1 MHKLF
6 SIFSV
11 VILYTALAF
20 GQAVVNIPFTGT
32 DGTTTI
38 PIAVGLDLAATNG
51 IDPALGESDLPPF
64 PPPPV
69 FDIRFDLFPYAG
81 SALSTWLDYRAPGN
95 PPAFP
100 FSGTIQHTLWYQTSP
115 GTAINL
121 TYTLPAGQSFTI
133 TDQIGGGFLN
143 LGPFSGSG
151 TAIIPGTYTQ
161 VFSKAFLVMTYLNIT
176 PVELTSFTGSVMQD
190 GVLLNWT
197 TATELNNQG
206 FEIERSTGVQTWQKI
221 GYVPG
226 FGTTTEPK
234 AYSYLDGDVTTGTYN
249 YRLKQIDFD
258 GTTAY
263 SDEIEVVVDF
273 TPSNFELSQNYPNPF
288 NPSTTIQFQVPQA
301 SDVTVVIY
309 DMLGQA
315 VKSLFDG
322 QVQAGKYTV
331 EWDGTNYAGSKLS
344 SGSYIYRMTAG
355 DFVDTKE
362 MILLK

>member
-6 SIFSV
+6 SIFSLV
-11 VILYTALAF
+11 LLYTALTF
-20 GQAVVNIPFTGT
+20 GQATVTIPFSCT

-38 PIAVGLDLAATNG
+38 ALAVGLDETATNC
-51 IDPALGESDLPPF
+51 IDPSLGESDLPPF
-64 PPPPV
+64 PPQGV
-69 FDIRFDLFPYAG
+69 FDIRFDLGPYG
-81 SALSTWLDYRAPGN
+81 CPNLSTWLDFR
-95 PPAFP
+95 PATFP
-100 FSGTIQHTLWYQTSP
+100 FTGQIEHTLWWQVSATGLPISIVYNLPTGDTLTLNGLAP
-115 GTAINL
+115 GFG
-121 TYTLPAGQSFTI
+121 LPI
-133 TDQIGGGFLN
+133 
-143 LGPFSGSG
+143 GPFTGSG
-151 TAIIPGTYTQ
+151 TAIIPGTYTAI
-161 VFSKAFLVMTYLNIT
+161 FPKCFLVMSYLNAV

-206 FEIERSTGVQTWQKI
+206 FEIERATGVQSWQKI

-234 AYSYLDGDVTTGTYN
+234 TYSYLDGDVTTGTYN

-301 SDVTVVIY
+301 SDVTVIVY

-315 VKSLFDG
+315 VKSLFAG
-322 QVQAGKYTV
+322 QVQAGKYTI
-331 EWDGTNYAGSKLS
+331 EWDGTNNAGSKLS

-355 DFVDTKE
+355 EFVESKE